1 MKEKVLIDLAL
12 NYPPVEK
19 PKLIKLAGKER
30 GILSRY
36 YSKKCILTTRLLI
49 SNHYFLAIKFSNT
62 LNFGRVS
69 KYCSDANDPTIEI

>member
-30 GILSRY
+30 EY
-36 YSKKCILTTRLLI
+36 
-49 SNHYFLAIKFSNT
+49 
-62 LNFGRVS
+62 
-69 KYCSDANDPTIEI
+69 